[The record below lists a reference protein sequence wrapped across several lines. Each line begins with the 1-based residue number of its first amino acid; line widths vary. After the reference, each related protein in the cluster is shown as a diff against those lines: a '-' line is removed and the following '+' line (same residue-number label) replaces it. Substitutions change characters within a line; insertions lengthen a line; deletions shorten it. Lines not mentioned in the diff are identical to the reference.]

1 MVQIHPPLPITM
13 IKRDIEAFLTPIIE
27 ETGCELWGIEF
38 GSAKGK
44 GRLLRIYIDA
54 IHGVDIN
61 DCTKVSREI
70 DYYFQHES
78 IFSEFA
84 FFEVSSPGLDRKLF
98 NQKQYKKF
106 VGDVV
111 SLSLFSKVN
120 NLRKLKGT
128 LLEVLDSEI
137 SVKTEGE
144 TLLLELSNIEVCKL
158 DLDDQI
164 EKKRMNKQILDV
176 VASVSIEKGVDKTII
191 FQALEEAIASATKK
205 LVDDEANI
213 DVVIDTTTGEY
224 KTYRKWDIVKEID
237 ESEVFQVLESDLDG
251 YEVDEA
257 TASKEIENIDFGRI
271 SAQAAKQVI
280 IQKVREAERSKIT
293 KKYENLV
300 GEVIS
305 GQVKR
310 INRDFL
316 LLEIEED
323 LNAQIP
329 RDQIIPGEIFKLND
343 RVRAVIKE
351 IVSTP
356 RGPQIILS
364 RTDERLVVQLFTQE
378 VPEISEGTIEIKAIA
393 RDPGYRSKIAVK
405 TYDGRIDPVGA
416 CVGMRGSRVQ
426 AVSNEIGNERID
438 IFIHSDNP
446 AEFVVNCLAPVKIYS
461 ILVDERTSTLILEVE
476 EENQAQIIGKN
487 GQNLRLMTHMIG
499 WSFQVL
505 NKEQFKEYQDS
516 SLIEKYD
523 GLAKRLDLSD
533 KEKEGIVSKE
543 LDSLEKI
550 VDLDSKILAEIFG
563 NEKRTTELLDKANEL
578 LLQDAFNADFNDPTM
593 EEDLVNLNGIT
604 NEVLSA
610 LSSNNIKKLEDLAEM
625 SVGELQ
631 DISETISE
639 KEASALIMEARKPW
653 FE

>member
-1 MVQIHPPLPITM
+1 M
-13 IKRDIEAFLTPIIE
+13 
-27 ETGCELWGIEF
+27 
-38 GSAKGK
+38 
-44 GRLLRIYIDA
+44 
-54 IHGVDIN
+54 
-61 DCTKVSREI
+61 
-70 DYYFQHES
+70 
-78 IFSEFA
+78 
-84 FFEVSSPGLDRKLF
+84 
-98 NQKQYKKF
+98 
-106 VGDVV
+106 
-111 SLSLFSKVN
+111 
-120 NLRKLKGT
+120 
-128 LLEVLDSEI
+128 
-137 SVKTEGE
+137 
-144 TLLLELSNIEVCKL
+144 
-158 DLDDQI
+158 
-164 EKKRMNKQILDV
+164 
-176 VASVSIEKGVDKTII
+176 EKGVDKGII
-191 FQALEEAIASATKK
+191 FEALEEAIASATKK
-205 LVDDEANI
+205 LIEDEADISVEINR
-213 DVVIDTTTGEY
+213 DTGGY
-224 KTYRKWDIVKEID
+224 KTFRNWTIVAEEDLVDQIFEITEKDI
-237 ESEVFQVLESDLDG
+237 SDHIVEEG
-251 YEVDEA
+251 IA
-257 TASKEIENIDFGRI
+257 TKEIENIDFGRI

-293 KKYENLV
+293 EKYESLV
-300 GEVIS
+300 GQVIS

-343 RVRAVIKE
+343 KIRAVIKE
-351 IVSTP
+351 IVTTP

-364 RTDERLVVQLFTQE
+364 RTDERLVVELFTQE

-461 ILVDERTSTLILEVE
+461 ILVDERTSTLVLEVE

-516 SLIEKYD
+516 SLVEKYD
-523 GLAKRLDLSD
+523 QVANRLELSD
-533 KEKEGIVSKE
+533 KEKEQLIAAEMETLEKVVDASQE
-543 LDSLEKI
+543 NLEKI
-550 VDLDSKILAEIFG
+550 FKTA
-563 NEKRTTELLDKANEL
+563 KRTTEVTEKANEL
-578 LLQDAFNADFNDPTM
+578 LLQDAFNEDFNDPTI
-593 EEDLVNLNGIT
+593 EEGLVNLRGIT
-604 NEVLSA
+604 NDVLSA
-610 LSSNNIKKLEDLAEM
+610 LSQNNIKNLEQIAEM
-625 SVGELQ
+625 SVPEQ
-631 DISETISE
+631 MEISDKITE

-653 FE
+653 FN

>member
-1 MVQIHPPLPITM
+1 MN
-13 IKRDIEAFLTPIIE
+13 K
-27 ETGCELWGIEF
+27 
-38 GSAKGK
+38 
-44 GRLLRIYIDA
+44 
-54 IHGVDIN
+54 
-61 DCTKVSREI
+61 EI
-70 DYYFQHES
+70 LEV
-78 IFSEFA
+78 
-84 FFEVSSPGLDRKLF
+84 VSS
-98 NQKQYKKF
+98 
-106 VGDVV
+106 V
-111 SLSLFSKVN
+111 S
-120 NLRKLKGT
+120 
-128 LLEVLDSEI
+128 
-137 SVKTEGE
+137 
-144 TLLLELSNIEVCKL
+144 
-158 DLDDQI
+158 
-164 EKKRMNKQILDV
+164 M
-176 VASVSIEKGVDKTII
+176 EKGVDKEII
-191 FQALEEAIASATKK
+191 FEALEEAISSATKK
-205 LVDDEANI
+205 LTDDEADISVAI
-213 DVVIDTTTGEY
+213 DRDTGGY
-224 KTYRKWDIVKEID
+224 KTFRNWTIVVHQDDVED
-237 ESEVFQVLESDLDG
+237 EVFEVSEAAIAADEQGWDKVEDG
-251 YEVDEA
+251 KA
-257 TASKEIENIDFGRI
+257 TKMIENIDFGRI

-293 KKYENLV
+293 EKYESLV
-300 GEVIS
+300 GQVIS

-343 RVRAVIKE
+343 KVRAVIKE
-351 IVSTP
+351 IITTP

-364 RTDERLVVQLFTQE
+364 RTDERLVVELFTQE

-461 ILVDERTSTLILEVE
+461 IMVDERTSTLVLEVE

-516 SLIEKYD
+516 SLVEKYEQV
-523 GLAKRLDLSD
+523 ASRLELSD
-533 KEKEGIVSKE
+533 KEKEQLVAAE
-543 LDSLEKI
+543 METLEKI
-550 VDLDSKILAEIFG
+550 VDASPENLEKIFKTT
-563 NEKRTTELLDKANEL
+563 KRTTEVTEKANEL
-578 LLQDAFNADFNDPTM
+578 LLQDAFNEDFNDPTM
-593 EEDLVNLNGIT
+593 EKDLVNLRGIT
-604 NEVLSA
+604 NDVLSA
-610 LSSNNIKKLEDLAEM
+610 LSQNNIKSLEEFAEM
-625 SVGELQ
+625 SVPELM
-631 DISETISE
+631 DISDKITE

-653 FE
+653 FN

>member
-1 MVQIHPPLPITM
+1 MY
-13 IKRDIEAFLTPIIE
+13 KR
-27 ETGCELWGIEF
+27 
-38 GSAKGK
+38 
-44 GRLLRIYIDA
+44 
-54 IHGVDIN
+54 
-61 DCTKVSREI
+61 
-70 DYYFQHES
+70 Q
-78 IFSEFA
+78 
-84 FFEVSSPGLDRKLF
+84 
-98 NQKQYKKF
+98 
-106 VGDVV
+106 
-111 SLSLFSKVN
+111 
-120 NLRKLKGT
+120 
-128 LLEVLDSEI
+128 
-137 SVKTEGE
+137 
-144 TLLLELSNIEVCKL
+144 
-158 DLDDQI
+158 
-164 EKKRMNKQILDV
+164 
-176 VASVSIEKGVDKTII
+176 
-191 FQALEEAIASATKK
+191 
-205 LVDDEANI
+205 
-213 DVVIDTTTGEY
+213 
-224 KTYRKWDIVKEID
+224 
-237 ESEVFQVLESDLDG
+237 
-251 YEVDEA
+251 
-257 TASKEIENIDFGRI
+257 
-271 SAQAAKQVI
+271 
-280 IQKVREAERSKIT
+280 
-293 KKYENLV
+293 
-300 GEVIS
+300 
-305 GQVKR
+305 
-310 INRDFL
+310 
-316 LLEIEED
+316 
-323 LNAQIP
+323 
-329 RDQIIPGEIFKLND
+329 
-343 RVRAVIKE
+343 
-351 IVSTP
+351 
-356 RGPQIILS
+356 
-364 RTDERLVVQLFTQE
+364 
-378 VPEISEGTIEIKAIA
+378 
-393 RDPGYRSKIAVK
+393 
-405 TYDGRIDPVGA
+405 
-416 CVGMRGSRVQ
+416 
-426 AVSNEIGNERID
+426 VSNEIGNERID

>member
-1 MVQIHPPLPITM
+1 
-13 IKRDIEAFLTPIIE
+13 
-27 ETGCELWGIEF
+27 
-38 GSAKGK
+38 
-44 GRLLRIYIDA
+44 
-54 IHGVDIN
+54 
-61 DCTKVSREI
+61 
-70 DYYFQHES
+70 
-78 IFSEFA
+78 
-84 FFEVSSPGLDRKLF
+84 
-98 NQKQYKKF
+98 
-106 VGDVV
+106 
-111 SLSLFSKVN
+111 
-120 NLRKLKGT
+120 
-128 LLEVLDSEI
+128 
-137 SVKTEGE
+137 
-144 TLLLELSNIEVCKL
+144 
-158 DLDDQI
+158 
-164 EKKRMNKQILDV
+164 MNKQILEV
-176 VASVSIEKGVDKTII
+176 VDSVSMEKGVDKGII
-191 FQALEEAIASATKK
+191 FEALEEAIASATKK
-205 LVDDEANI
+205 LIEDEADISVEINR
-213 DVVIDTTTGEY
+213 DTGGY
-224 KTYRKWDIVKEID
+224 KTFRNWTIVAEEDLVDQIFEITEKDI
-237 ESEVFQVLESDLDG
+237 SDHIVEEG
-251 YEVDEA
+251 IA
-257 TASKEIENIDFGRI
+257 TKEIENIDFGRI

-293 KKYENLV
+293 EKYESLV
-300 GEVIS
+300 GQVIS

-343 RVRAVIKE
+343 KIRAVIKE
-351 IVSTP
+351 IVTTP

-364 RTDERLVVQLFTQE
+364 RTDERLVVELFTQE

-461 ILVDERTSTLILEVE
+461 ILVDERTSTLVLEVE

-516 SLIEKYD
+516 SLVEKYD
-523 GLAKRLDLSD
+523 QVANRLELSD
-533 KEKEGIVSKE
+533 KEKEQLIAAEMETLEKVVDASQE
-543 LDSLEKI
+543 NLEKI
-550 VDLDSKILAEIFG
+550 FKTA
-563 NEKRTTELLDKANEL
+563 KRTTEVTEKANEL
-578 LLQDAFNADFNDPTM
+578 LLQDAFNEDFNDPTM
-593 EEDLVNLNGIT
+593 EKDLVNLRGIT
-604 NEVLSA
+604 NDVLSA
-610 LSSNNIKKLEDLAEM
+610 LSQNNIKSLEEFAEM
-625 SVGELQ
+625 SVPELM
-631 DISETISE
+631 DISDKITE

-653 FE
+653 FN

>member
-1 MVQIHPPLPITM
+1 M
-13 IKRDIEAFLTPIIE
+13 D
-27 ETGCELWGIEF
+27 
-38 GSAKGK
+38 
-44 GRLLRIYIDA
+44 
-54 IHGVDIN
+54 
-61 DCTKVSREI
+61 
-70 DYYFQHES
+70 
-78 IFSEFA
+78 
-84 FFEVSSPGLDRKLF
+84 
-98 NQKQYKKF
+98 
-106 VGDVV
+106 
-111 SLSLFSKVN
+111 
-120 NLRKLKGT
+120 
-128 LLEVLDSEI
+128 
-137 SVKTEGE
+137 
-144 TLLLELSNIEVCKL
+144 
-158 DLDDQI
+158 
-164 EKKRMNKQILDV
+164 KQILEV
-176 VASVSIEKGVDKTII
+176 VASVSMEKGVDKAII
-191 FQALEEAIASATKK
+191 FEALEEAIASATKK

-213 DVVIDTTTGEY
+213 EVVIDTSSGEY
-224 KTYRKWDIVKEID
+224 KTYRNWTIIVDKDDVED
-237 ESEVFQVLESDLDG
+237 EVFEVSEEAVAADEEGWHKVEDG
-251 YEVDEA
+251 IA
-257 TASKEIENIDFGRI
+257 TKLIENIDFGRI

-293 KKYENLV
+293 EKYESLV

-329 RDQIIPGEIFKLND
+329 RDEIIPGEIFKLND

-351 IVSTP
+351 IVTTP

-364 RTDERLVVQLFTQE
+364 RTDERLVVQLFSQE

-461 ILVDERTSTLILEVE
+461 ILVDERTTTLILEVE

-499 WSFQVL
+499 WSFKVL

-516 SLIEKYD
+516 TLIEKFD
-523 GLAKRLDLSD
+523 GLAARLGLSD
-533 KEKEGIVSKE
+533 KEKEGC
-543 LDSLEKI
+543 
-550 VDLDSKILAEIFG
+550 
-563 NEKRTTELLDKANEL
+563 LLYTSPSPRDR
-578 LLQDAFNADFNDPTM
+578 
-593 EEDLVNLNGIT
+593 G
-604 NEVLSA
+604 
-610 LSSNNIKKLEDLAEM
+610 
-625 SVGELQ
+625 
-631 DISETISE
+631 
-639 KEASALIMEARKPW
+639 
-653 FE
+653 

>member
-1 MVQIHPPLPITM
+1 
-13 IKRDIEAFLTPIIE
+13 
-27 ETGCELWGIEF
+27 
-38 GSAKGK
+38 
-44 GRLLRIYIDA
+44 
-54 IHGVDIN
+54 
-61 DCTKVSREI
+61 
-70 DYYFQHES
+70 
-78 IFSEFA
+78 
-84 FFEVSSPGLDRKLF
+84 
-98 NQKQYKKF
+98 
-106 VGDVV
+106 
-111 SLSLFSKVN
+111 
-120 NLRKLKGT
+120 
-128 LLEVLDSEI
+128 
-137 SVKTEGE
+137 
-144 TLLLELSNIEVCKL
+144 
-158 DLDDQI
+158 
-164 EKKRMNKQILDV
+164 MNKQILEV
-176 VASVSIEKGVDKTII
+176 VDSVSMEKGVDKEII
-191 FQALEEAIASATKK
+191 FEALEEAISSATKK
-205 LVDDEANI
+205 LTEDEADISVEI
-213 DVVIDTTTGEY
+213 DRDTGGY
-224 KTYRKWDIVKEID
+224 KTFRNWTIVAEEDLVDQVFEITEKDI
-237 ESEVFQVLESDLDG
+237 SDHIIEEG
-251 YEVDEA
+251 VA
-257 TASKEIENIDFGRI
+257 TREIENIDFGRI

-293 KKYENLV
+293 EKYESLV
-300 GEVIS
+300 GQVIS

-343 RVRAVIKE
+343 KVRAVIKE
-351 IVSTP
+351 IITTP

-364 RTDERLVVQLFTQE
+364 RTDERLVVELFTQE

-461 ILVDERTSTLILEVE
+461 ILVDERTSTLVLEVE

-516 SLIEKYD
+516 SLVEKYEQV
-523 GLAKRLDLSD
+523 ASRLELSD
-533 KEKEGIVSKE
+533 KEKEQLVAAEMETLEKVVDASQE
-543 LDSLEKI
+543 NLEKI
-550 VDLDSKILAEIFG
+550 FKTA
-563 NEKRTTELLDKANEL
+563 KRTTEVTEKANEL
-578 LLQDAFNADFNDPTM
+578 LLQDAFNEDFNDPTM
-593 EEDLVNLNGIT
+593 EKDLVNLRGIT
-604 NEVLSA
+604 NDVISA
-610 LSSNNIKKLEDLAEM
+610 LSQNNIKSLEEFAEM
-625 SVGELQ
+625 SVPELM
-631 DISETISE
+631 DISDKITE

-653 FE
+653 FN

>member
-1 MVQIHPPLPITM
+1 M
-13 IKRDIEAFLTPIIE
+13 
-27 ETGCELWGIEF
+27 
-38 GSAKGK
+38 
-44 GRLLRIYIDA
+44 
-54 IHGVDIN
+54 
-61 DCTKVSREI
+61 
-70 DYYFQHES
+70 
-78 IFSEFA
+78 
-84 FFEVSSPGLDRKLF
+84 
-98 NQKQYKKF
+98 
-106 VGDVV
+106 
-111 SLSLFSKVN
+111 
-120 NLRKLKGT
+120 
-128 LLEVLDSEI
+128 
-137 SVKTEGE
+137 
-144 TLLLELSNIEVCKL
+144 
-158 DLDDQI
+158 
-164 EKKRMNKQILDV
+164 
-176 VASVSIEKGVDKTII
+176 
-191 FQALEEAIASATKK
+191 
-205 LVDDEANI
+205 
-213 DVVIDTTTGEY
+213 
-224 KTYRKWDIVKEID
+224 
-237 ESEVFQVLESDLDG
+237 
-251 YEVDEA
+251 
-257 TASKEIENIDFGRI
+257 
-271 SAQAAKQVI
+271 
-280 IQKVREAERSKIT
+280 
-293 KKYENLV
+293 
-300 GEVIS
+300 
-305 GQVKR
+305 
-310 INRDFL
+310 

-351 IVSTP
+351 IVTTP

-516 SLIEKYD
+516 TLVEKYD
-523 GLAKRLDLSD
+523 GLATRLGLSD
-533 KEKEGIVSKE
+533 KEKEGVVANE

-550 VDLDSKILAEIFG
+550 VDLDAASISKLFG
-563 NEKRTTELLDKANEL
+563 DEKRTTELLDKANEL
-578 LLQDAFNADFNDPTM
+578 LLQDAFNADFSDPTM
-593 EEDLVNLNGIT
+593 EDSLVNLNGIS
-604 NEVLSA
+604 NDVLSS
-610 LSSNNIKKLEDLAEM
+610 LSANNIKKLDELAEM
-625 SVGELQ
+625 SVGELM
-631 DISETISE
+631 DISDKITE

>member
-1 MVQIHPPLPITM
+1 
-13 IKRDIEAFLTPIIE
+13 
-27 ETGCELWGIEF
+27 
-38 GSAKGK
+38 
-44 GRLLRIYIDA
+44 
-54 IHGVDIN
+54 
-61 DCTKVSREI
+61 
-70 DYYFQHES
+70 
-78 IFSEFA
+78 
-84 FFEVSSPGLDRKLF
+84 
-98 NQKQYKKF
+98 
-106 VGDVV
+106 
-111 SLSLFSKVN
+111 
-120 NLRKLKGT
+120 
-128 LLEVLDSEI
+128 
-137 SVKTEGE
+137 
-144 TLLLELSNIEVCKL
+144 
-158 DLDDQI
+158 
-164 EKKRMNKQILDV
+164 MNKQILEV
-176 VASVSIEKGVDKTII
+176 VDSVSMEKGVDKGII
-191 FQALEEAIASATKK
+191 FEALEEAIASATKK
-205 LVDDEANI
+205 LIEDEADISVEINR
-213 DVVIDTTTGEY
+213 DTGGY
-224 KTYRKWDIVKEID
+224 KTFRNWTIVAEEDLVDQIFEITEKDI
-237 ESEVFQVLESDLDG
+237 SDHIVEEG
-251 YEVDEA
+251 IA
-257 TASKEIENIDFGRI
+257 TKEIENIDFGRI

-293 KKYENLV
+293 EKYESLV
-300 GEVIS
+300 GQVIS

-343 RVRAVIKE
+343 KIRAVIKE
-351 IVSTP
+351 IVTTP

-364 RTDERLVVQLFTQE
+364 RTDERLVVELFTQE

-461 ILVDERTSTLILEVE
+461 ILVDERTSTLVLEVE

-516 SLIEKYD
+516 SLVEKYD
-523 GLAKRLDLSD
+523 QVANRLELSD
-533 KEKEGIVSKE
+533 KEKEQLIAAEMETLEKVVDASQE
-543 LDSLEKI
+543 NLEKI
-550 VDLDSKILAEIFG
+550 FKTA
-563 NEKRTTELLDKANEL
+563 KRTTEVTEKANEL
-578 LLQDAFNADFNDPTM
+578 LLQDAFNEDFNDPTM
-593 EEDLVNLNGIT
+593 EEGLVNLRGIT
-604 NEVLSA
+604 NDVLSA
-610 LSSNNIKKLEDLAEM
+610 LSQNNIKSLEEFAEM
-625 SVGELQ
+625 SVPELM
-631 DISETISE
+631 DISDKITE

-653 FE
+653 FN

>member
-1 MVQIHPPLPITM
+1 
-13 IKRDIEAFLTPIIE
+13 
-27 ETGCELWGIEF
+27 
-38 GSAKGK
+38 
-44 GRLLRIYIDA
+44 
-54 IHGVDIN
+54 
-61 DCTKVSREI
+61 
-70 DYYFQHES
+70 
-78 IFSEFA
+78 
-84 FFEVSSPGLDRKLF
+84 
-98 NQKQYKKF
+98 
-106 VGDVV
+106 
-111 SLSLFSKVN
+111 
-120 NLRKLKGT
+120 
-128 LLEVLDSEI
+128 
-137 SVKTEGE
+137 
-144 TLLLELSNIEVCKL
+144 
-158 DLDDQI
+158 
-164 EKKRMNKQILDV
+164 
-176 VASVSIEKGVDKTII
+176 
-191 FQALEEAIASATKK
+191 
-205 LVDDEANI
+205 
-213 DVVIDTTTGEY
+213 
-224 KTYRKWDIVKEID
+224 
-237 ESEVFQVLESDLDG
+237 
-251 YEVDEA
+251 
-257 TASKEIENIDFGRI
+257 
-271 SAQAAKQVI
+271 
-280 IQKVREAERSKIT
+280 
-293 KKYENLV
+293 
-300 GEVIS
+300 
-305 GQVKR
+305 
-310 INRDFL
+310 
-316 LLEIEED
+316 
-323 LNAQIP
+323 
-329 RDQIIPGEIFKLND
+329 
-343 RVRAVIKE
+343 
-351 IVSTP
+351 
-356 RGPQIILS
+356 
-364 RTDERLVVQLFTQE
+364 
-378 VPEISEGTIEIKAIA
+378 
-393 RDPGYRSKIAVK
+393 
-405 TYDGRIDPVGA
+405 
-416 CVGMRGSRVQ
+416 MRGSRVQ

-461 ILVDERTSTLILEVE
+461 ILLDERTSTLILEVE

-631 DISETISE
+631 DISDTISE

>member
-1 MVQIHPPLPITM
+1 
-13 IKRDIEAFLTPIIE
+13 
-27 ETGCELWGIEF
+27 
-38 GSAKGK
+38 
-44 GRLLRIYIDA
+44 
-54 IHGVDIN
+54 
-61 DCTKVSREI
+61 
-70 DYYFQHES
+70 
-78 IFSEFA
+78 
-84 FFEVSSPGLDRKLF
+84 
-98 NQKQYKKF
+98 
-106 VGDVV
+106 
-111 SLSLFSKVN
+111 
-120 NLRKLKGT
+120 
-128 LLEVLDSEI
+128 
-137 SVKTEGE
+137 
-144 TLLLELSNIEVCKL
+144 
-158 DLDDQI
+158 
-164 EKKRMNKQILDV
+164 MNKQILEV
-176 VASVSIEKGVDKTII
+176 VDSVSIEKGVDKEII
-191 FQALEEAIASATKK
+191 FEALEEAISSATKK
-205 LVDDEANI
+205 LTEDEANI
-213 DVVIDTTTGEY
+213 SVEINRDTGGY
-224 KTYRKWDIVKEID
+224 KTFRNWTIVAEEDLVDQIFEITEKDI
-237 ESEVFQVLESDLDG
+237 SDHVVEEG
-251 YEVDEA
+251 IA
-257 TASKEIENIDFGRI
+257 TREIENIDFGRI

-293 KKYENLV
+293 EKYESLV
-300 GEVIS
+300 GQVIS

-343 RVRAVIKE
+343 KIRTVIKE
-351 IVSTP
+351 IVTTP

-364 RTDERLVVQLFTQE
+364 RTDERLVVELFTQE

-461 ILVDERTSTLILEVE
+461 ILVDERTSTLVLEVE

-516 SLIEKYD
+516 SLVEKYEQV
-523 GLAKRLDLSD
+523 ANRLELSD
-533 KEKEGIVSKE
+533 KEKEQLVAAEMETLEKVVDASQE
-543 LDSLEKI
+543 NLEKI
-550 VDLDSKILAEIFG
+550 FKTA
-563 NEKRTTELLDKANEL
+563 KRTTEVTEKANEL
-578 LLQDAFNADFNDPTM
+578 LLQDAFNEDFNDPTM
-593 EEDLVNLNGIT
+593 EEGLVNLRGIT
-604 NEVLSA
+604 NDVLSA
-610 LSSNNIKKLEDLAEM
+610 LSQNNIKNLEEFAEM
-625 SVGELQ
+625 SVPELM
-631 DISETISE
+631 DISDKITE

-653 FE
+653 FN

>member
-1 MVQIHPPLPITM
+1 
-13 IKRDIEAFLTPIIE
+13 
-27 ETGCELWGIEF
+27 
-38 GSAKGK
+38 
-44 GRLLRIYIDA
+44 
-54 IHGVDIN
+54 
-61 DCTKVSREI
+61 
-70 DYYFQHES
+70 
-78 IFSEFA
+78 
-84 FFEVSSPGLDRKLF
+84 
-98 NQKQYKKF
+98 
-106 VGDVV
+106 
-111 SLSLFSKVN
+111 
-120 NLRKLKGT
+120 
-128 LLEVLDSEI
+128 
-137 SVKTEGE
+137 
-144 TLLLELSNIEVCKL
+144 
-158 DLDDQI
+158 
-164 EKKRMNKQILDV
+164 MNKQILEV
-176 VASVSIEKGVDKTII
+176 VDSVSMEKGVDKEII
-191 FQALEEAIASATKK
+191 FEALEEAISSATKK
-205 LVDDEANI
+205 LTEDEANI
-213 DVVIDTTTGEY
+213 SVEINRDTGGY
-224 KTYRKWDIVKEID
+224 KTFRNWTIVAEEDLVDQIFEITEKDI
-237 ESEVFQVLESDLDG
+237 SDHVVEEG
-251 YEVDEA
+251 VA
-257 TASKEIENIDFGRI
+257 TREIENIDFGRI

-293 KKYENLV
+293 EKYESLV
-300 GEVIS
+300 GQVIS

-343 RVRAVIKE
+343 KVRAVIKE
-351 IVSTP
+351 IITTP

-364 RTDERLVVQLFTQE
+364 RTDERLVVELFTQE

-461 ILVDERTSTLILEVE
+461 IMVDERTSTLVLEVE

-516 SLIEKYD
+516 SLIEKYEQV
-523 GLAKRLDLSD
+523 ASRLELSD
-533 KEKEGIVSKE
+533 KEKEQLVAAEMETLEKVV
-543 LDSLEKI
+543 DSSPENLEKI
-550 VDLDSKILAEIFG
+550 FKNA
-563 NEKRTTELLDKANEL
+563 KRTTEVTEKANEL
-578 LLQDAFNADFNDPTM
+578 LLQDAFNEDFNDPTM
-593 EEDLVNLNGIT
+593 EKDLVNLRGIT
-604 NEVLSA
+604 NDVLSA
-610 LSSNNIKKLEDLAEM
+610 LSQNNIKSLEEFAEM
-625 SVGELQ
+625 SVPELM
-631 DISETISE
+631 DISDKITE

-653 FE
+653 FN